1 MGIKNLNN
9 LISEFTNIDPKNQNN
24 LANFKNKVFAVDANL
39 YIYKFLYANGN
50 HINGLFFMI
59 NKLSKFNI
67 YPIFVFD
74 GEAPKEKKQTLE
86 NRKNLKKKI
95 RTQVINLKTNLS
107 IIENIEKRQEI
118 NKKIKN
124 LEKRLVYVNNSVIQS
139 SKKLLTLMNILYL
152 DAPREAE
159 QLCANLSRINLV
171 DGVISD
177 DTDTIACGSKIII
190 RNFNNK
196 TDYIS
201 YYNMDEILYELDL
214 NYNSFLDLCIL
225 LGTDYNHK
233 MREVGYKSAYKLI
246 KKYANI
252 DNILKNTRYKVNYDY
267 DSIRELFKVNHINKD
282 IIDKI
287 SQIGGIKN
295 MTPKI
300 NELIQFLENNSTI
313 DKNTFLFRLKK
324 MYKTTDDYADLNYKY
339 SLYDSDYKINLNYK
353 FKC

>member
-9 LISEFTNIDPKNQNN
+9 LISEFTNIDPKNQNS
-24 LANFKNKVFAVDANL
+24 LSNFKNKIFAVDANL

-67 YPIFVFD
+67 YPIFIFD
-74 GEAPKEKKQTLE
+74 GEPPKEKKQTLE
-86 NRKNLKKKI
+86 NRKKIKKKI
-95 RTQVINLKTNLS
+95 KTQVINLKTNLS
-107 IIENIEKRQEI
+107 IIDDIEKRQEI
-118 NKKIKN
+118 NKRIKN
-124 LEKRLVYVNNSVIQS
+124 LEKRLVYVDKEVIQS
-139 SKKLLTLMNILYL
+139 SKKLLTLMNILYR

-196 TDYIS
+196 FDYIS
-201 YYNMDEILYELDL
+201 YYNMDEILYELEL
-214 NYNSFLDLCIL
+214 NYESFLDLCIL
-225 LGTDYNHK
+225 LGTDYNNK
-233 MREVGYKSAYKLI
+233 MREVSYKSAYKLI
-246 KKYANI
+246 KKYDNI
-252 DNILKNTRYKVNYDY
+252 DNILANTRYEFHYDY
-267 DSIRELFKVNHINKD
+267 NKVRELFKVNHIDKN

-287 SQIGGIKN
+287 SQIGSVKN
-295 MTPKI
+295 MTPNL
-300 NELIQFLENNSTI
+300 NELIQFLENKSTI
-313 DKNTFLFRLKK
+313 DKNSFLFRLKK
-324 MYKTTDDYADLNYKY
+324 MYKTPVNYNNLNYKY
-339 SLYDSDYKINLNYK
+339 SLYDSEYKINLNYK